1 MNIGHKCLY
10 SFLSIIVELAAIA
23 NGEED
28 CGIGSPS
35 SSSPPLKSK
44 ICRTIDFQNFKNE
57 PSILYGESKG
67 RFGNQLLGYALFYQ
81 FKVSFGFNSYIT
93 QNCRET
99 LDLYFTP
106 EFNQLPVLEEEI
118 CNWKDIPWESYTG
131 HFQDFYND
139 PSYRKGRFILLWPQT
154 DKTPWGYR
162 PEDHHCKEQDIFNK
176 AMSKNFKN
184 SNRLFPKHIS
194 DSVDAALNA
203 IADSYPPG
211 NLPLEFIS
219 IHNRRTDHHEFMK
232 VNFDIDPLPLSYF
245 KDAME
250 YFREDLEGEARPV
263 FIYVSDDMDWG
274 RERLGNEKDIHF
286 VGKGTKDGVNV
297 HLEDQVYDLALLI
310 KCNKTIVTRGTYSL
324 WVSILVGGEYYT
336 EYGPIALDDY

>member
-1 MNIGHKCLY
+1 MIIGHKCLY

-44 ICRTIDFQNFKNE
+44 IC
-57 PSILYGESKG
+57 
-67 RFGNQLLGYALFYQ
+67 YALFYQ

-106 EFNQLPVLEEEI
+106 EFNQLP
-118 CNWKDIPWESYTG
+118 
-131 HFQDFYND
+131 DFYND